1 MTKIKAFYE
10 NGCVKAKFN
19 GKTYNTNVR
28 VAFEEYHFHYEDDKM
43 IMNYNIYTKRR
54 GGEYFVHIEES
65 AKKEGASAVSYI
77 LPLTD
82 EQFYKLENTYEQ
94 LVFKGKSKK
103 YVHNVMCYLIDMFE
117 D

>member
-1 MTKIKAFYE
+1 MTKNKAFYE

-43 IMNYNIYTKRR
+43 IMNYYIYTKRR

-65 AKKEGASAVSYI
+65 EKKEGASTVSYI

-82 EQFYKLENTYEQ
+82 KQFCKLENTFEQ
-94 LVFKGKSKK
+94 LMSKGKSKE
-103 YVHNVMCYLIDMFE
+103 YVHNVMCYIIDMFI

>member
-19 GKTYNTNVR
+19 GKTYNTNER
-28 VAFEEYHFHYEDDKM
+28 VAFREHHFHYEDDKM

-54 GGEYFVHIEES
+54 GGEHFVHIEEGE
-65 AKKEGASAVSYI
+65 KKEGASTVSYI

-82 EQFYKLENTYEQ
+82 EQFCKLENTYEQ
-94 LVFKGKSKK
+94 FVFKGKNCG